1 MLIYHVMSLRRML
14 GYGRESLSFSLF
26 VSYRSDFM
34 RSALDIFMA
43 VQTGKG

>member
-14 GYGRESLSFSLF
+14 DGGRESFSLF

-34 RSALDIFMA
+34 RSVLDILIA
-43 VQTGKG
+43 IQTGKG